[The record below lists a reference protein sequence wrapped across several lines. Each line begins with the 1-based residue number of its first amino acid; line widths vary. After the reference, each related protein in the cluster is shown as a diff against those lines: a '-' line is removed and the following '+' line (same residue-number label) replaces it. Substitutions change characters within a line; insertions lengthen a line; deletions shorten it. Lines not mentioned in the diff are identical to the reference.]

1 MKRILLLLLLLLLL
15 GGACLS
21 AQVTVVFLRHAERTS
36 KYSNAEL
43 TKAGRNRA
51 QRLVA
56 VLDGYRPA
64 ALFASDMVRTQ
75 RTLEPLARQ
84 LGLPLQIYERGR
96 ERVLGRVLLERF
108 QGQTVVVCGHS
119 DTLMNLVA
127 ALGYGESFPEIGDF
141 DRYWVLRVPAVGSEV
156 SLEERRQG
164 AIPR

>member
-1 MKRILLLLLLLLLL
+1 MKRMLLLLVF
-15 GGACLS
+15 GWACLS

-36 KYSNAEL
+36 KFSNAEL

-56 VLDGYRPA
+56 VLDGYQPA

-96 ERVLGRVLLERF
+96 ERVLGRVLQERF

-127 ALGYGESFPEIGDF
+127 ALGYREPFPEIADF
-141 DRYWVLRVPAVGSEV
+141 DRYWVLRVPGQGGEV
-156 SLEERRQG
+156 SLEERHQAMG
-164 AIPR
+164 PR